1 MDKVQPKVFIMKQ
14 LKNAFAET
22 LVVLKMIFAMPI
34 AETNLLKLI
43 WCQIAKY
50 ACKLEITDNAT
61 TNPNLVIKYP

>member
-1 MDKVQPKVFIMKQ
+1 MLIHNLALVTVSAKISLCVMDKVQPKVFIMKQ

-43 WCQIAKY
+43 
-50 ACKLEITDNAT
+50 
-61 TNPNLVIKYP
+61 